1 MTANVNNIERPGLFS
16 IKSDTSFFKRYRVAI
31 HVTFWL
37 ALLLYEGLVWGLVDG
52 EYGRRL
58 AFSAVELPIKIAA
71 TYFTLYFLI
80 DRFLIQRKYGI
91 FLVGLIA
98 SMAIFGLLWRLV
110 SYHTLY
116 PIFYPNGTLVP
127 VLYLPKI
134 LIGIFS
140 IYSITAI
147 VASFHI
153 GKLWHLHLQRSQ
165 RLEKEKIES
174 DLQLLKSQINPHFL
188 FNTLNNLYV
197 LTLNHHK
204 SAPEVVHKLSELMS
218 YLLYDS
224 NQPEVSLD
232 KELQYIDNYIL
243 LEKLRY
249 ESRLDVSLNI
259 YDNVQGVSIAP
270 LIILPP
276 FVENCFKHGAR
287 HQHFNAWIRIDVSI
301 QEHVVVF
308 KIENSKSTEVNDN
321 HKEKSGIGL
330 SNVQKRLELIYP
342 NRYDLQAMDE
352 SDSYL
357 VILKIQLAETEYR
370 QHALNQRNLYTLQN
384 EMSGS

>member
-1 MTANVNNIERPGLFS
+1 MHANANNLVGPGLFN
-16 IKSDTSFFKRYRVAI
+16 IKSDIPFFKRYRVVI
-31 HVTFWL
+31 HITFWL
-37 ALLLYEGLVWGLVDG
+37 ALLIYEGLVWGIVDG
-52 EYGRRL
+52 EYVRRL
-58 AFSAVELPIKIAA
+58 TFSAVELPIKITA

-80 DRFLIQRKYGI
+80 DRFLIQRKYGV

-98 SMAIFGLLWRLV
+98 SMAFFGLLWRLI

-116 PIFYPNGTLVP
+116 PIFYPNGNQVP
-127 VLYLPKI
+127 MLYLPKL

-153 GKLWHLHLQRSQ
+153 GKLWHLHQQRSQ
-165 RLEKEKIES
+165 RLEKEKVES
-174 DLQLLKSQINPHFL
+174 ELQLLKSQINPHFL

-197 LTLNHHK
+197 LTLNQSK
-204 SAPEVVHKLSELMS
+204 AAPEVVHKLSELMS

-224 NQPEVSLD
+224 NQPEVSLE

-259 YDNVQGVSIAP
+259 YNNIQGVSIAP
-270 LIILPP
+270 LIILP

-287 HQHFNAWIRIDVSI
+287 NQHFNAWIRIDVSI
-301 QEHVVVF
+301 HEHVAVF
-308 KIENSKSTEVNDN
+308 KIENSKSAEVDDKP
-321 HKEKSGIGL
+321 KEVSGFGQ
-330 SNVQKRLELIYP
+330 SNVKKRLELIYP
-342 NRYDLQAMDE
+342 NRYDLQIMDE
-352 SDSYL
+352 TDSYL
-357 VILKIQLAETEYR
+357 VILKIELTKTEAAQYP
-370 QHALNQRNLYTLQN
+370 LNQRTIYTLQN